1 MGATILVDELYNSG
15 KELIQKLDKMGINIP
30 AAFLTKSTDDDYSWS
45 IVIAMEGVKQKGS
58 RIYYQQISD
67 IIRSENIDLSLSD
80 IKVVD
85 INDDLI
91 ISLRRMLTTDKELS
105 KISFFGN
112 YIDGQRFPDA
122 IIYRS
127 LSA

>member
-1 MGATILVDELYNSG
+1 MGATVLVDDLYNSG
-15 KELIQKLDKMGINIP
+15 KELIQKLDKTGEYIP
-30 AAFLTKSTDDDYSWS
+30 TAFLTKSTDDDYSWS
-45 IVIAMEGVKQKGS
+45 IVIAMKGVKEEGS
-58 RIYYQQISD
+58 RKYYQQILN
-67 IIRSENIDLSLSD
+67 IIKSENIDLSLSD

-91 ISLRRMLTTDKELS
+91 ISLRRMLTTDKGLS

-127 LSA
+127 MSA